1 MSKFKF
7 KKGDIVCLKNC
18 PPSYWEG
25 VVVLR
30 HLPVSNIVSVDVK
43 TLHSETND
51 FKPGAITRWIP
62 ESRLTSTPSGF
73 GSSTITSAT
82 STAPTPRDY
91 VEVRRLPKFGEYI
104 KITNPFYS
112 FEREGD
118 ILRVTDPL
126 CAGVHFCDY
135 PFSRNVPKPKVNK
148 GQQAPYW
155 YHTLDQFVTL
165 EGYER

>member
-1 MSKFKF
+1 MFKF

-18 PPSYWEG
+18 PASFWEG
-25 VVVLR
+25 VIVVR
-30 HLPVSNIVSVDVK
+30 HLPVSNVVSVDVR
-43 TLHSETND
+43 TLHCETND
-51 FKPGAITRWIP
+51 FKPGEITRWIP
-62 ESRLTSTPSGF
+62 ESRLQPSTP
-73 GSSTITSAT
+73 TAT
-82 STAPTPRDY
+82 AAATTTTTPPKPKTDY
-91 VEVRRLPKFGEYI
+91 IEVRRLPRFGEYI

-135 PFSRNVPKPKVNK
+135 PSARNVPAPKNNK
-148 GQQAPYW
+148 GSQTPYW